1 MLKRILAVCVFLSL
15 ASPAQAILRIEITEG
30 AAGAQPIAVVPFEWE
45 GEGDP
50 PIDLA
55 AVVSSDL
62 ARSGRFKPHPRE
74 EMISRPTRGED
85 VNFKDW
91 RVLGVDN
98 LVVGRLGRTENGYKI
113 RFQLFDVYGGR
124 QILGYEIPAG
134 RKALRD
140 AAHQVS
146 DMIYEELT
154 GQRGAFSTRVA
165 YVTVVEDGDDKRYSL
180 VVADADGANPVRIM
194 TSGRPI
200 MSPSW
205 SPNGEQLAYVSFEN
219 KRAEVFIQDLATGKR
234 RSVSGRAGINN
245 APVFSPDGKRLALTL
260 SSEPGNPDVFVKNME
275 SGALERITRSPAID
289 TEPAWSPDGKSLY
302 FTSDRGGGPQ
312 IYRVVPGERPKRVTF
327 EGGYN
332 ATPSVSPDGKHL
344 GMVHREQGKFR
355 IAVMNLE
362 TEALRVLTEGNLD
375 ESPSFAPNGSMIIY
389 ATQHGDDGVLAAVS
403 VDGRVHQRLA
413 SQDAAVREPAWS
425 PFTREWR

>member
-1 MLKRILAVCVFLSL
+1 MLKRILVACVILSL
-15 ASPAQAILRIEITEG
+15 ASPAQAILRIEITRG
-30 AAGAQPIAVVPFEWE
+30 VAGAQPIAVVPFEWQGE
-45 GEGDP
+45 GEP
-50 PIDLA
+50 PIDIA
-55 AVVSSDL
+55 GIVSADL
-62 ARSGRFKPHPRE
+62 ARSGRFKPHPE
-74 EMISRPTRGED
+74 GEMIATPSRGED

-98 LVVGRLGRTENGYKI
+98 LVIGRLARTGDGYKI

-124 QILGYEIPAG
+124 QLLGYEIPAG
-134 RKALRD
+134 KGALRD

-165 YVTVVEDGDDKRYSL
+165 YVTVVEDGDRKRYSL

-194 TSGRPI
+194 TSSHPI

-205 SPNGEQLAYVSFEN
+205 SPDGERLAYVSFEN

-234 RSVSGRAGINN
+234 QSISGRAGINN
-245 APVFSPDGKRLALTL
+245 APVFSPDGSRLALTL
-260 SSEPGNPDVFVKNME
+260 STEPGNPDVYVKDIE
-275 SGALERITRSPAID
+275 SGALNRITRSPAID
-289 TEPAWSPDGKSLY
+289 TEPAWAPDGSSLY

-312 IYRVVPGERPKRVTF
+312 VYRVVPGERPKRVTF

-332 ATPSVSPDGKHL
+332 ASPTVSPDGKHL
-344 GMVHREQGKFR
+344 AMVHRDRGKFR

-362 TEALRVLTEGNLD
+362 TEALRVLTEGALD

-389 ATQHGDDGVLAAVS
+389 ATQHGNEGVLAAVS

-413 SQDAAVREPAWS
+413 SRDALVREPVWS
-425 PFTREWR
+425 PYTREWR